1 MEFKE
6 FKIKNVANLVTDY
19 VANGSFKSLKEN
31 VLVNEQPDFAVLIRL
46 VDYNNNFNGPFK
58 YIDEKSYNFLSKT
71 KLFGGEIIISNVG
84 ANVGTVFKAPFL
96 KCNMTLAPNSILVKF
111 NGDNDY
117 FYYYFKSKFGQHKLK
132 SILSGSAQPK
142 FNKTDFKNLEIEVP
156 DEYNQHKIGKSL
168 KIIDSKIE
176 INKKII
182 ANLEELSKTLFKRWF
197 VDFEFPD
204 ENGNPYKSSGGEM
217 VDSEL
222 GEIPEG
228 WKIGHFSHF
237 CKKPIAGDWGKE
249 QKQGNYVKPVRVIR
263 GADINDY
270 SKGGKGKSPIR
281 FILQKNFD
289 NKKLISGD
297 IIVEISGGSPTQST
311 GRTLLINNKV
321 LKNSEYELVC
331 TNFCKVIRPLDEK
344 FGEWLA
350 YYFNYLYFRDVFF
363 NYENGT
369 TGIKNLDY
377 KSIMNTMKI
386 IAPSTQILNNFHNL
400 ISKYK
405 INIQYLGME
414 NDYLTQLRDTLLP
427 KLMSGEIEIPDDI
440 EVNEDELSI

>member
-1 MEFKE
+1 MEFKK
-6 FKIKNVANLVTDY
+6 FKIKNVASLVTDY

-31 VLVNEQPDFAVLIRL
+31 VFVNEQPDFAVLIRL

-84 ANVGTVFKAPFL
+84 ANAGTVFKAPLL

-117 FYYYFKSKFGQHKLK
+117 FYYYLKSKLGQHKLK

-182 ANLEELSKTLFKRWF
+182 ANLEELSQTLFKRWF

-204 ENGNPYKSSGGEM
+204 ENGNPYKSSGGDM
-217 VDSEL
+217 VESEL
-222 GEIPEG
+222 GVIPKDWSIQTLNDISESYNTKRKPLSKLEREKVASIYPYYGATKIIDYVDDYLFDGKFILVGEDGTVQTEEG
-228 WKIGHFSHF
+228 HPFVQYV
-237 CKKPIAGDWGKE
+237 WG
-249 QKQGNYVKPVRVIR
+249 QFWVSNHAHIL
-263 GADINDY
+263 
-270 SKGGKGKSPIR
+270 KGKNLS
-281 FILQKNFD
+281 D
-289 NKKLISGD
+289 
-297 IIVEISGGSPTQST
+297 E
-311 GRTLLINNKV
+311 V
-321 LKNSEYELVC
+321 LML
-331 TNFCKVIRPLDEK
+331 
-344 FGEWLA
+344 
-350 YYFNYLYFRDVFF
+350 
-363 NYENGT
+363 
-369 TGIKNLDY
+369 
-377 KSIMNTMKI
+377 
-386 IAPSTQILNNFHNL
+386 ILNNIDIQPYITGAVQPK
-400 ISKYK
+400 ISKKNLNSIKIVVGSKLIYGKFDQYINTYYK
-405 INIQYLGME
+405 KIREVHDE
-414 NDYLTQLRDTLLP
+414 NKYLTQLRDTLLP

>member
-6 FKIKNVANLVTDY
+6 YYLGELCEIKSSKRIYAKDY
-19 VANGSFKSLKEN
+19 VNKGIPFYRSKEIIEKSKGLDISQNLYIDNKKFEEIEEKHGIPETGDLLLTSVGTLGVPYIVKNEKFYFKDGNLTWFTNFKSLLN
-31 VLVNEQPDFAVLIRL
+31 Q
-46 VDYNNNFNGPFK
+46 Y
-58 YIDEKSYNFLSKT
+58 Y
-71 KLFGGEIIISNVG
+71 LF
-84 ANVGTVFKAPFL
+84 
-96 KCNMTLAPNSILVKF
+96 
-111 NGDNDY
+111 Y
-117 FYYYFKSKFGQHKLK
+117 WFKSKEG
-132 SILSGSAQPK
+132 IGEINRVTIGSTQKAL
-142 FNKTDFKNLEIEVP
+142 TIKNLR
-156 DEYNQHKIGKSL
+156 YL
-168 KIIDSKIE
+168 KITLPDKKNQFKIINLIQKIE
-176 INKKII
+176 NKLENNKQVI